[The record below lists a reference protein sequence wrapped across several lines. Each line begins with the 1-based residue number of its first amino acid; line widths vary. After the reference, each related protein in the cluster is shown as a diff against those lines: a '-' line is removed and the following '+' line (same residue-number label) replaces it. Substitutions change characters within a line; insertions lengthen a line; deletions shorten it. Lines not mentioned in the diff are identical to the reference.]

1 MREGE
6 GGEGVHRVCR
16 GGRGCRVCA
25 VRRGCRGSA
34 EGAGCTEGCARGTG
48 VCRTEGAECAPR
60 VQRVCRVLCVV
71 YRGWCM
77 VGVRCI
83 VFSVRC
89 VLRGLNSGC
98 HHSTSVLV
106 T

>member
-1 MREGE
+1 MCTGCAEGAGGVECAQCAE
-6 GGEGVHRVCR
+6 GAEGVQRGQGVRRGVPGVQGYAEQRVQS
-16 GGRGCRVCA
+16 
-25 VRRGCRGSA
+25 VRRGCRG
-34 EGAGCTEGCARGTG
+34 
-48 VCRTEGAECAPR
+48 

-89 VLRGLNSGC
+89 V
-98 HHSTSVLV
+98 
-106 T
+106 